1 MRIFTTLIFVL
12 FFSSN
17 YGQNKYEYFGILKLN
32 GNSKTIISYRLFF
45 ELKAGLIN
53 GYSVT
58 DLGGDNETKNSISGV
73 YNLKSKI
80 LKFKEENILY
90 TKSNFSEKSFCFINY
105 EGKIKLTDN
114 STKIDGIFKGLYNNK
129 NSCID
134 GTISLN
140 GSDKIYK
147 VLNKIEKKIKNSKLI
162 DEQKKKEV
170 NPITLIDNL
179 KVNNLVKNQNLN
191 VFVKS
196 AEVFLEIYDAESE
209 DGDVIN
215 LYQNGKL
222 VLSNYSI
229 LKKIK
234 RFAVS
239 LENKQN
245 VFKIEAVTE
254 GKVGF
259 NTASIKIID
268 DDRTFD
274 LKTSLKIDESATIS
288 FIKN

>member
-1 MRIFTTLIFVL
+1 MRIFTTLFFLL

-17 YGQNKYEYFGILKLN
+17 FGQNKFEYFGVLKLN
-32 GNSKTIISYRLFF
+32 GNSKTVISYRLFF
-45 ELKAGLIN
+45 ELKAGSIS

-58 DLGGDNETKNSISGV
+58 DLGGDNETKNSISGI
-73 YNLKSKI
+73 YNSKSKI
-80 LKFKEENILY
+80 LKFKEDNILY
-90 TKSNFSEKSFCFINY
+90 TKSNFSEKSFCFINF

-114 STKIDGIFKGLYNNK
+114 LTKIDGIFKGLYKNK

-147 VLNKIEKKIKNSKLI
+147 VLNKIENKIKNSKLI

-191 VFVKS
+191 VFVGS
-196 AEVFLEIYDAESE
+196 EEVFLEIYDAESE

-222 VLSNYSI
+222 ILSNYTI

-234 RFAVS
+234 QFAIN
-239 LENKQN
+239 LENGQN
-245 VFKIEAVTE
+245 LFKIEAVTE

-274 LKTSLKIDESATIS
+274 LKTSLKKDEKATIT

>member
-12 FFSSN
+12 FFLSN
-17 YGQNKYEYFGILKLN
+17 YGQNKYEYFGVLKLN
-32 GNSKTIISYRLFF
+32 GNSKTAISYRLFF
-45 ELKAGLIN
+45 ELNEGLIS

-58 DLGGDNETKNSISGV
+58 DLGGNNETKNSISGV
-73 YNLKSKI
+73 YNLKTKI
-80 LKFKEENILY
+80 LKFKEDNILY
-90 TKSNFSEKSFCFINY
+90 TKSNFSQKSFCFINY
-105 EGKIKLTDN
+105 EGKIKLADN
-114 STKIDGIFKGLYNNK
+114 STKIDGNFKGLYKNK
-129 NSCID
+129 TSCID
-134 GTISLN
+134 GTIALI
-140 GSDKIYK
+140 GSEKIYK
-147 VLNKIEKKIKNSKLI
+147 ILNKIDNKIKSSKKI

-170 NPITLIDNL
+170 FTTTLVDNL

-191 VFVKS
+191 VFANS
-196 AEVFLEIYDAESE
+196 NEVFLDIFDAESE

-222 VLSNYSI
+222 ILSNYTV

-234 RFAVS
+234 RFTVTLDNA
-239 LENKQN
+239 QT

-268 DDRTFD
+268 NDRTFD
-274 LKTSLKIDESATIS
+274 LKTNLKKDEKAIIS

>member
-1 MRIFTTLIFVL
+1 MRIFTTLFFLL

-17 YGQNKYEYFGILKLN
+17 YGQNKFEYFGVLKLN
-32 GNSKTIISYRLFF
+32 GNSKTVISYRLFF
-45 ELKAGLIN
+45 ELKAGSIS

-58 DLGGDNETKNSISGV
+58 DLGGDNETKNSISGI
-73 YNLKSKI
+73 YNSKSKI
-80 LKFKEENILY
+80 LKFKEDNILY
-90 TKSNFSEKSFCFINY
+90 TKSNFSEKSFCFINF

-114 STKIDGIFKGLYNNK
+114 LTKIDGIFKGLYKNK

-147 VLNKIEKKIKNSKLI
+147 VLNKIENKIKNSKLI

-191 VFVKS
+191 VFVGS
-196 AEVFLEIYDAESE
+196 EEVFLEIYDAESE

-222 VLSNYSI
+222 ILSNYTI

-234 RFAVS
+234 QFAIN
-239 LENKQN
+239 LENGQN
-245 VFKIEAVTE
+245 LFKIEAVTE

-274 LKTSLKIDESATIS
+274 LKTSLKKDEKATIT

>member
-1 MRIFTTLIFVL
+1 MRIFTTLFFLL

-17 YGQNKYEYFGILKLN
+17 FGQNKFEYFGVLKLN
-32 GNSKTIISYRLFF
+32 GNSKTVISYRLFF
-45 ELKAGLIN
+45 ELKAGSIS

-58 DLGGDNETKNSISGV
+58 DLGGDNETKNSISGI
-73 YNLKSKI
+73 YNSKSKI
-80 LKFKEENILY
+80 LKFKEDNILY
-90 TKSNFSEKSFCFINY
+90 TKSNFSEKSFCFINF

-114 STKIDGIFKGLYNNK
+114 LTKIDGIFKGLYKNK

-147 VLNKIEKKIKNSKLI
+147 VLNKVENKIKNSKLI

-191 VFVKS
+191 VFVGS
-196 AEVFLEIYDAESE
+196 EEVFLEIYDAESE

-222 VLSNYSI
+222 ILSNYTI

-234 RFAVS
+234 QFAIN
-239 LENKQN
+239 LENGQN
-245 VFKIEAVTE
+245 LFKIEAVTE

-274 LKTSLKIDESATIS
+274 LKTSLKKDEKATIT

>member
-1 MRIFTTLIFVL
+1 MKIFTTLFFVL

-17 YGQNKYEYFGILKLN
+17 YGQNKYEYFGILRLN
-32 GNSKTIISYRLFF
+32 GNSKTAISYRLFF
-45 ELKAGLIN
+45 ELNAGLIS

-73 YNLKSKI
+73 YYSKSKI
-80 LKFKEENILY
+80 LKFKEESILY
-90 TKSNFSEKSFCFINY
+90 TKSNFSKKSFCFINY
-105 EGKIKLTDN
+105 EGKIKLIDN

-129 NSCID
+129 NSCVD

-140 GSDKIYK
+140 GSEKIYNI
-147 VLNKIEKKIKNSKLI
+147 LNKINNKIQNSKKIE
-162 DEQKKKEV
+162 DKKKQES
-170 NPITLIDNL
+170 NPIILIDNL

-191 VFVKS
+191 VFANS
-196 AEVFLEIYDAESE
+196 DEVFLEIYDAESE

-215 LYQNGKL
+215 LYQGGKL
-222 VLSNYSI
+222 ILSNYAI

-234 RFAVS
+234 RFGVI
-239 LENKQN
+239 LENDQN
-245 VFKIEAVTE
+245 VFMIEAVSE
-254 GKVGF
+254 GKVGY

-268 DDRTFD
+268 NDRIFD
-274 LKTSLKIDESATIS
+274 LKTSLKKDEKATIS

>member
-1 MRIFTTLIFVL
+1 MIFTTLFFLL

-17 YGQNKYEYFGILKLN
+17 YGQNKFEYFGILKLN
-32 GNSKTIISYRLFF
+32 GNSKTVISYRLFF
-45 ELKAGLIN
+45 ELKAGSIS

-58 DLGGDNETKNSISGV
+58 DLGGDNETKNSISGI
-73 YNLKSKI
+73 YNSKSKI
-80 LKFKEENILY
+80 LKFKEDNILY
-90 TKSNFSEKSFCFINY
+90 TKSNFSEKSFCFINF

-114 STKIDGIFKGLYNNK
+114 LTKIDGIFKGLYKNK

-147 VLNKIEKKIKNSKLI
+147 VLNKIENKIKNSKLI

-191 VFVKS
+191 VFVGS
-196 AEVFLEIYDAESE
+196 EEVFLEIYDAESE

-222 VLSNYSI
+222 ILSNYTI

-234 RFAVS
+234 QFAIN
-239 LENKQN
+239 LENGQN
-245 VFKIEAVTE
+245 LFKIEAVTE

-274 LKTSLKIDESATIS
+274 LKTSLKKDEKATIT

>member
-1 MRIFTTLIFVL
+1 MKIFTTLFFVL

-17 YGQNKYEYFGILKLN
+17 YGQNKFEYFGVLKLN
-32 GNSKTIISYRLFF
+32 GNSKTVISYRLFF
-45 ELKAGLIN
+45 ELKGGLVS

-58 DLGGDNETKNSISGV
+58 DLGGDNETKNSISGI
-73 YNLKSKI
+73 YNSKLKT
-80 LKFKEENILY
+80 LKFKEDNILY

-114 STKIDGIFKGLYNNK
+114 FTKIDGTFKGLYKNK
-129 NSCID
+129 SSCID

-140 GSDKIYK
+140 GSEKIYK
-147 VLNKIEKKIKNSKLI
+147 VLNKIENKIKNSKKI

-170 NPITLIDNL
+170 NPVTLIDNL
-179 KVNNLVKNQNLN
+179 KVNNLVKDQNLN
-191 VFVKS
+191 VFANS
-196 AEVFLEIYDAESE
+196 NEVFLEIYDAESE

-222 VLSNYSI
+222 ILANYTI

-234 RFAVS
+234 RFAII
-239 LENKQN
+239 LENAQN

-268 DDRTFD
+268 NDRTFD
-274 LKTSLKIDESATIS
+274 LKTSLKKDEKATIS